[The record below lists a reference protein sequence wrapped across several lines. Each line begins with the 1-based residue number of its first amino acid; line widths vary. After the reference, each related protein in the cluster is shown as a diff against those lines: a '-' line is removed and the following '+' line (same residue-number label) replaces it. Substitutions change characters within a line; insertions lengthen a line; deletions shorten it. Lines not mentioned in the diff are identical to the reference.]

1 MLSQG
6 FFGFLFRSTR
16 IVFCKLFMLVLEG
29 AHHSPVNKGA
39 AGLCPH
45 FSDAS
50 HLTAYEAQ

>member
-1 MLSQG
+1 MLGQG
-6 FFGFLFRSTR
+6 FFGLPFCSTR
-16 IVFCKLFMLVLEG
+16 IVVCKLFMLVLEV